1 MSSQQKRGERFNK
14 AMEQFK
20 HGIAKV
26 DTTGAALVFATAG
39 RRRGGLA
46 RDWYAN
52 FEGYLMYGHA
62 KPAHWADASLWELQL
77 YAEFDQRRQ
86 MKEGKAQ

>member
-20 HGIAKV
+20 SGIARV
-26 DTTGAALVFATAG
+26 DTIEAALAFATAG
-39 RRRGGLA
+39 RCRGGLA

-52 FEGYLMYGHA
+52 FEGYLMHGHV
-62 KPAHWADASLWELQL
+62 KPEHWAQASEWERRL
-77 YAEFDQRRQ
+77 YSEFDQRRR
-86 MKEGKAQ
+86 MTGN